1 MFKDSDINIIE
12 ITPFEASIDM
22 EKGSLLIDVRT
33 KNEHNQI
40 KIKNSINISI
50 NSDIFNEQIDKLNKT
65 KEYIVHCMYG
75 KRGSKACKILQKKGF
90 KVKNLKG
97 GLDAWINDDLD
108 IEKRK
113 LGKYEINK

>member
-1 MFKDSDINIIE
+1 MFKDTNINIIE
-12 ITPFEASIDM
+12 ITPCEASIDI
-22 EKGSLLIDVRT
+22 GRGTLLIDVRT

-50 NSDIFNEQIDKLNKT
+50 NSDIFDETIDKLDKT

-75 KRGSKACKILQKKGF
+75 KRGSKAFEILHNKGF

-97 GLDAWINDDLD
+97 GLDAWISDNLD
-108 IEKRK
+108 IENRK
-113 LGKYEINK
+113 